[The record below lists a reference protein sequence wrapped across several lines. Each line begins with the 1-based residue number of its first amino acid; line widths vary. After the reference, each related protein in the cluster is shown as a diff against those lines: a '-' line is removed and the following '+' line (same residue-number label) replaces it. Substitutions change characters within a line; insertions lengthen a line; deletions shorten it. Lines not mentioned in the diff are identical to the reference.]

1 VSAAI
6 TQPEVHRL
14 MRAKMDYNSQII
26 VSASEQIIKATT
38 RLQEATKTQ
47 SMDQMNAALKEIVD
61 ASVSCR
67 SRLQFMRGCWSY
79 YKDMMESLD
88 RQSDPSDT

>member
-1 VSAAI
+1 MSATI

-14 MRAKMDYNSQII
+14 MRVKMDYNSQII
-26 VSASEQIIKATT
+26 VSASDQIIKATH
-38 RLQEATKTQ
+38 RLQEATKSQ

-79 YKDMMESLD
+79 YKDLCEAIDKAAEQLD
-88 RQSDPSDT
+88 

>member
-1 VSAAI
+1 VSTPI
-6 TQPEVHRL
+6 NQQDVHRL

-26 VSASEQIIKATT
+26 VSASEQIVKATA
-38 RLQEATKTQ
+38 RLQDATKTQ
-47 SMDQMNAALKEIVD
+47 SMDQMNVALKEIVD

-79 YKDMMESLD
+79 YKDMMEAID
-88 RQSDPSDT
+88 RKTDPSDT